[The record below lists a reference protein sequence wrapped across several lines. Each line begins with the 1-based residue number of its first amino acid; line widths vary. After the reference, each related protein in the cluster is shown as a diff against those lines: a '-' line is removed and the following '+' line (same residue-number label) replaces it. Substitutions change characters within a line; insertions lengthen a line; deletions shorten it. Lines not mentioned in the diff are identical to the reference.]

1 MGLTHITGKDWYRLA
16 TSLNEARKRELGEL
30 IPPNE
35 DLLPEIRAAIGKDGG
50 LVANLVP
57 VFGEPIRRA
66 FEMVRDVVSDK
77 YGSEYR
83 DQLWARI
90 NQTEDCP

>member
-1 MGLTHITGKDWYRLA
+1 MGIAHLQTQDWIRLA

-30 IPPNE
+30 IPPNK
-35 DLLPEIRAAIGKDGG
+35 DLIPAIRAAIGKEGG

-66 FEMVRDVVSDK
+66 FELFTDVLGDK
-77 YGSEYR
+77 YGPAYR
-83 DQLWARI
+83 DQLWTRI
-90 NQTEDCP
+90 NQTGD